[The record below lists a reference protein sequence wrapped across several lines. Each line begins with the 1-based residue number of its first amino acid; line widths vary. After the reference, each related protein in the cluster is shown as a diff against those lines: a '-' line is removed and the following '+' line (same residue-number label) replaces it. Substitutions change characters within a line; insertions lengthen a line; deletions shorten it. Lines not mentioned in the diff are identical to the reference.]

1 MWLSSLN
8 RKCLAWSLRSAHM
21 LRLRGAA
28 SPPAPRTQ
36 TWRSDHPR
44 LRGLPSPLLLRSCV
58 YFPLVL
64 SSSLFVLASLSPAL
78 GVLSA
83 RPLLASSAPVC
94 CPPAPPPATPPFL
107 TCPRLCPGQTCCS
120 DRRPVPGPPSL
131 PPQTNSGFSS
141 GPDSFFLT
149 ALFKDTIPTR
159 FGYLLFF
166 LLDRKL
172 QRSLNT
178 DGESGPFSRSSQP
191 PSRHMVAGAQTD
203 PVFVAS
209 TFFRSHQ

>member
-1 MWLSSLN
+1 M
-8 RKCLAWSLRSAHM
+8 RSAHM

-28 SPPAPRTQ
+28 SPPVPRTQ

-83 RPLLASSAPVC
+83 PPLLSSSAPVC

-107 TCPRLCPGQTCCS
+107 TCPRLCPCKPAALRGA
-120 DRRPVPGPPSL
+120 PLPGPPSL
-131 PPQTNSGFSS
+131 PPQTKSGFSS

-172 QRSLNT
+172 QRSPNT
-178 DGESGPFSRSSQP
+178 DGESGPCSRSSQP
-191 PSRHMVAGAQTD
+191 LSRHMVAGTPTD
-203 PVFVAS
+203 PVFVA
-209 TFFRSHQ
+209 